1 MREYTAKIVE
11 NIPIAENI
19 HSLTFE
25 LPEKPEVRAGQFA
38 ELSVGGSHLL
48 RRPLAVC
55 RAEGKKITVCFQ
67 IKGEGTKLLSLK
79 KAGETLNVL
88 MPLGNGFFVAENEKK
103 VALVGG
109 GVGIFPIDRRASC
122 RERV

>member
-48 RRPLAVC
+48 APP
-55 RAEGKKITVCFQ
+55 F
-67 IKGEGTKLLSLK
+67 
-79 KAGETLNVL
+79 
-88 MPLGNGFFVAENEKK
+88 
-103 VALVGG
+103 G
-109 GVGIFPIDRRASC
+109 GVSCGGKENYRLFPD
-122 RERV
+122 

>member
-38 ELSVGGSHLL
+38 ELSVIFC
-48 RRPLAVC
+48 A
-55 RAEGKKITVCFQ
+55 
-67 IKGEGTKLLSLK
+67 
-79 KAGETLNVL
+79 
-88 MPLGNGFFVAENEKK
+88 
-103 VALVGG
+103 ALWRCV
-109 GVGIFPIDRRASC
+109 VR
-122 RERV
+122 RERKLPSVSRLRAKEPNFCL